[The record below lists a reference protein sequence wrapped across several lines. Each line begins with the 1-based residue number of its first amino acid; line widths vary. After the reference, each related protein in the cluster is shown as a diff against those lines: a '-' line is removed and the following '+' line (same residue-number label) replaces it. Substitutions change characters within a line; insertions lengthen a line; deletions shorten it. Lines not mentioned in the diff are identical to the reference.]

1 MHFSDIED
9 AAFISCT
16 GLFEDEHETP
26 DDYTDLLSQAREY
39 GVPMVCANPD
49 IKVRR
54 GNKEIYCGGA
64 LAQKYEDMGGEV
76 IYAGKPHKPI
86 YRLCRAWL
94 DNIMGYQLPNDRV
107 LCIGD
112 NVHTDLA
119 GAQNEDYDCYFIQDG
134 LHGEMTEAFTKLLKQ
149 HNISAKYLGDQL
161 RW

>member
-1 MHFSDIED
+1 M
-9 AAFISCT
+9 
-16 GLFEDEHETP
+16 
-26 DDYTDLLSQAREY
+26 
-39 GVPMVCANPD
+39 
-49 IKVRR
+49 
-54 GNKEIYCGGA
+54 
-64 LAQKYEDMGGEV
+64 
-76 IYAGKPHKPI
+76 
-86 YRLCRAWL
+86 
-94 DNIMGYQLPNDRV
+94 PNDRV